1 MMGLKK
7 IRAGALQFVL
17 FVGAI
22 IAVLLMSFV
31 LVSYTQVLFKKKTD
45 VTLDLIQAAQT
56 GLESSFKEPMQ
67 EGKPMEMSIQATSEM
82 EVTVSKKTWGLLEL
96 REVMAKKGKLQ
107 FSKIGFVGKTIE
119 NRPALYLQDNQ
130 RPMVIA
136 GKARIKGDAFLP
148 QRGIKRGNIRGQG
161 YTGSHLIYGKEE
173 KSSSTL
179 PQLDLE
185 LQSQLETLTQPFF
198 QPKGETIRIQKG
210 MILRQS
216 FKEETKVI
224 KGEFL
229 ELDKVT
235 LSGNVVVWAAHKII
249 VHPSSQLKDVLLIAP
264 QIEIKDQVSGNFQAL
279 ASRTIK
285 VGQACNLEYPTVLA
299 VHQPKIGELDKNK
312 RTPPNMTMDKGSTVR
327 GMMVYQTKNE
337 INKSMTHI
345 HVAEKAMLIGS
356 MLCQGNLELKGSV
369 LGSVATQGFIALENG
384 SAYQNHLFNGTI
396 DFSALPQKFSGLP
409 YQNEQPNSIVKW
421 LY

>member
-7 IRAGALQFVL
+7 IKAGALQFVL

-22 IAVLLMSFV
+22 VAVLLMSFV

-56 GLESSFKEPMQ
+56 GLESSFKEPMK
-67 EGKPMEMSIQATSEM
+67 EGEPWEMSIQASSEM
-82 EVTVSKKTWGLLEL
+82 EVAVSKKYWGLLEL
-96 REVMAKKGKLQ
+96 REVTAKKGQLQ
-107 FSKIGFVGKTIE
+107 FSKIGFMGKSVE
-119 NRPALYLQDNQ
+119 DRPALYLQDNQ

-161 YTGSHLIYGKEE
+161 YSGSHLVYGKEE
-173 KSSSTL
+173 KSATTL
-179 PQLDLE
+179 PQLNFE
-185 LQSQLETLTQPFF
+185 LQSRLETLTQPFY
-198 QPKGETIRIQKG
+198 QPKGETVRFQKG
-210 MILRQS
+210 MVLKQS
-216 FKEETKVI
+216 FKEETRVVR
-224 KGEFL
+224 GDFL
-229 ELDKVT
+229 ELDKVS
-235 LSGNVVVWAAHKII
+235 LYGNIVVWATHKII

-264 QIEIKDQVSGNFQAL
+264 QIEIRNQVSGNFQAI

-285 VGQACNLEYPTVLA
+285 VGQACDLQYPTVLA
-299 VHQPKIGELDKNK
+299 IHQYIVGELDQNK
-312 RTPPNMTMDKGSTVR
+312 KTPPNMILDKGSTIR

-337 INKSMTHI
+337 EAKSIANI
-345 HVAEKAMLIGS
+345 HLAEKAMLIGS

-369 LGSVATQGFIALENG
+369 LGSVATHGFIALENG

-396 DFSALPQKFSGLP
+396 DFSALPQEFAGLP
-409 YQNEQPNSIVKW
+409 YQNEQPNNIVKW